1 MITSSRPRLSV
12 GCVHPGITHH
22 EQYAYETGLSEK
34 DSNMPFESRQITNI
48 YIVCDNRQF
57 PVPFSIVTVL
67 HHRTPIQHLLGKK
80 LTYKLNF
87 RIFHLSE
94 SNVLSNRRMAT
105 MFNSI
110 AYCGVTTFTM
120 EEQLC
125 AFAKQKHGLY

>member
-1 MITSSRPRLSV
+1 MY
-12 GCVHPGITHH
+12 H
-22 EQYAYETGLSEK
+22 EQEAYETVLSEK
-34 DSNMPFESRQITNI
+34 GLKMLFEFRQITNI
-48 YIVCDNRQF
+48 CAVYDDQWL
-57 PVPFSIVTVL
+57 PVTFYNITVL
-67 HHRTPIQHLLGKK
+67 HHHTPIQHLLGKK

-87 RIFHLSE
+87 RIFDLSE

-125 AFAKQKHGLY
+125 AFARQTHGLY